1 MRLTTKSR
9 YGTRLIID
17 IAINSKNGPVKLGD
31 ISKRQGMSLKYLEKL
46 IKILKETGFVKS
58 VRGPRGGYMLA
69 KPMNNI
75 SVGDIVRVLEGSDSI
90 TDCSGKENIC
100 GVCNRAGECITQWI
114 WMEASEAMFRKLNSF
129 KLDKLAKNSH
139 KYTNKNLNFLY

>member
-17 IAINSKNGPVKLGD
+17 LAINSQSGPVKLRD

-46 IKILKETGFVKS
+46 IKKLKATGFVKS
-58 VRGPRGGYMLA
+58 VRGPKGGYLLA
-69 KPMNNI
+69 KPMKNI

-90 TDCSGKENIC
+90 TDCSDKENVC

-114 WMEASEAMFRKLNSF
+114 WMEASEAMFKKLNSF

-139 KYTNKNLNFLY
+139 KYTNKALFTTV